1 VSGALGNVR
10 SYDFRDYEVVYYC
23 VVHSS
28 WKVGGEGGLLFLIF
42 VCGVVRGWEEA
53 VICYD
58 KSVVIE
64 EI

>member
-1 VSGALGNVR
+1 MSGALGNVR
-10 SYDFRDYEVVYYC
+10 SYDFRHYEVAYYC
-23 VVHSS
+23 VVHSG
-28 WKVGGEGGLLFLIF
+28 WKVGGEGGMFFFIF
-42 VCGVVRGWEEA
+42 ICGVVSGGEEA